1 MWIKVSR
8 IILRNKYALL
18 GILLLI
24 TLFFGYH
31 ARQVEMSYE
40 PAPLLPQKDKA
51 YTDYISFTEVFGEEG
66 NLIMLG
72 VRDPDFFDIDHF
84 RRWQE
89 LCIRLGAVDGVENL
103 LSLSNSYNLLRDTVN
118 NKFII
123 RPLFPKEIEGQ
134 EQLDS
139 LATKFRNLPF
149 YRDILYNDTAQTF
162 LLAITVN
169 KDKMRNS
176 QRENLIRSVRRI
188 GNTFEKESNLKL
200 HYSGL
205 PYIRVVT
212 SMNIKKEIYFFS
224 ILALFVCIVFL
235 YIFFHSFK
243 AVIIPLFIV
252 MIQVIWSLGMMA
264 LLGYKITLLTG
275 MIPPLL
281 IIIGMENSIY
291 MLNKYNFEFAQYSNK
306 IKALQ
311 RVIIRIGTATL
322 MTNLTTA
329 AGFATLVVT
338 KSQIMREFGIIAS
351 LNIISLFILTLILIP
366 VIYTFV
372 RPPSTRHLKY
382 LDSRFM
388 TRVIDRLILITKYH
402 RKAVYVGALLLLAA
416 GIAGITMMKN
426 SGFIVDDIIKSDP
439 VYQDLKFFEHNFHG
453 LMPFEVMV
461 DTKKTGGVMQAST
474 FQKMDRLEQKLAEY
488 PELSPPLSILNL
500 LKFSK
505 QSFYYGDPGY
515 YALPN
520 NYERGFILSYALRE
534 NDNAGLLHSFLDSAR
549 QVTRISYRIKDVG
562 SRKMEILYDQI
573 KADIDS
579 IFSPADYGVVAT
591 GSSVT
596 SFKGTQYLLHN
607 LFSSLGL
614 AILLISLLMALLFS
628 SSKMIFISVI
638 PNLLPLFLTAGIMG
652 YANIPIKA
660 STIMVFSVA
669 FGISVDSTIHFLSKY
684 RLELKQNGW
693 DIRRSVVYALRETGV
708 SMIYTC
714 AVLFFGFAIFS
725 LSKFGGTQA
734 MGMLVSLT
742 LLLAVTSNLILL
754 PSLLSGLEE
763 FTSKASFE
771 IPLIEIDNEEE
782 EIRQLE
788 EENHIRGL
796 NHNT

>member
-18 GILLLI
+18 GILLLV

-66 NLIMLG
+66 NLIILG

-426 SGFIVDDIIKSDP
+426 SGC
-439 VYQDLKFFEHNFHG
+439 
-453 LMPFEVMV
+453 
-461 DTKKTGGVMQAST
+461 
-474 FQKMDRLEQKLAEY
+474 
-488 PELSPPLSILNL
+488 
-500 LKFSK
+500 
-505 QSFYYGDPGY
+505 
-515 YALPN
+515 
-520 NYERGFILSYALRE
+520 RGI
-534 NDNAGLLHSFLDSAR
+534 
-549 QVTRISYRIKDVG
+549 
-562 SRKMEILYDQI
+562 
-573 KADIDS
+573 
-579 IFSPADYGVVAT
+579 
-591 GSSVT
+591 
-596 SFKGTQYLLHN
+596 
-607 LFSSLGL
+607 
-614 AILLISLLMALLFS
+614 
-628 SSKMIFISVI
+628 
-638 PNLLPLFLTAGIMG
+638 
-652 YANIPIKA
+652 
-660 STIMVFSVA
+660 
-669 FGISVDSTIHFLSKY
+669 
-684 RLELKQNGW
+684 
-693 DIRRSVVYALRETGV
+693 
-708 SMIYTC
+708 
-714 AVLFFGFAIFS
+714 
-725 LSKFGGTQA
+725 
-734 MGMLVSLT
+734 
-742 LLLAVTSNLILL
+742 
-754 PSLLSGLEE
+754 
-763 FTSKASFE
+763 
-771 IPLIEIDNEEE
+771 
-782 EIRQLE
+782 
-788 EENHIRGL
+788 
-796 NHNT
+796 